1 MKLKLLLILL
11 FVSTISFAQNWSQVG
26 AAQFS
31 NFASGGVIATHP
43 TTGEAYVAIIEPLST
58 NKVSVQKFDGTNWV
72 AIGNLI
78 GENAANVALQIN
90 PNNNQPIV
98 AYRDTTD
105 STLYVYTFD
114 GTTWTLEFNHN
125 VVLADLKVQI
135 QFNTSGDIRVSGFEI
150 TSKKFVVIEK
160 KSAGTLNK
168 LNGPKYNSE
177 NNGSVFDYNSFDK
190 FYIAH
195 KLAQSQYLW
204 NIAKLS
210 IDNYAATDFR
220 IAPDSYRG
228 ESLTLTNVSGISDN
242 NYVAAFDITN
252 KYDSNQNLYPAN
264 EIVVYN
270 GSTFVKRIDAAND
283 IVQFRKNFIDNK
295 LYIMYADKSTENI
308 VFESYN
314 TYTNVWSTLP
324 ATGIDSNTASFFI
337 SMTIDKINGYVY
349 ALYLDGLKVS
359 VKKYT
364 IIPPVNQAILYVDKN
379 ATGNNNGSSWANASP
394 SLKYALENIGSLT
407 TEIWV
412 AKGTYTPDASDRA
425 KSFNI
430 ISNNSLKI
438 YGGFDGTETTIA
450 QRDILA
456 NPTILSGDLNNDDAG
471 AISFSNTTTV
481 ENTHNIVKIS
491 AEDVLLDGFTITNA
505 NGNGA
510 LGAEQEG
517 GAIEILP
524 SVKKL
529 VLKNCIISNNT
540 VKRGGIISA
549 IDANADISVSFI
561 NSTFKNNLAAFATIY
576 YSRPNSGKTHN
587 FTSINNLYHNNAT
600 DNVNGNGLFWFRNDK
615 GTCTINAN
623 YINDTF
629 ANNSGNRVPSAG
641 NDVALITIG
650 ETKGT
655 ITTNVSNSIFW
666 NNTDGNGNITPAI
679 GRNGND
685 AYPAITNM
693 LVSNSLD
700 ADGFSKVTYKQN
712 ILTTDPLFTSA
723 TDFSLQA
730 NSPAIN
736 TGDNAKIPSYIN
748 ADKLGNTRIFDTTVD
763 LGAYEFGASAVAGIA
778 TLSKIDFSM
787 YPNPTNGILNIKI
800 DENIKLVEIFN
811 LQGQKI
817 ITSKNKNLNIKQLNT
832 GIYLVKITTDK
843 NLIGIKKIIKK

>member
-1 MKLKLLLILL
+1 MKLKLLSILL
-11 FVSTISFAQNWSQVG
+11 LVSTISFAQNWSQVG
-26 AAQFS
+26 ATQFS
-31 NFASGGVIATHP
+31 NFASGGVITTHP
-43 TTGEAYVAIIEPLST
+43 TTGEAYVAIIEPLSSS
-58 NKVSVQKFDGTNWV
+58 KISVQKFDGTNWV
-72 AIGNLI
+72 TQGALVGL
-78 GENAANVALQIN
+78 NAANVAMQIN

-114 GTTWTLEFNHN
+114 GSTWTLEFNHN

-135 QFNTSGDIRVSGFEI
+135 QFNTSGDIRVSGYEI
-150 TSKKFVVIEK
+150 SSKKFVVIEK

-177 NNGSVFDYNSFDK
+177 NNGSIFDYNSFDK

-195 KLAQSQYLW
+195 IVAQTQNLW

-220 IAPDSYRG
+220 ISPDSYRG
-228 ESLTLTNVSGISDN
+228 EWLSLTNVSGISDN
-242 NYVAAFDITN
+242 NYVAAYDITN

-264 EIVVYN
+264 EIIVYN
-270 GSTFVKRIDAAND
+270 GNVLVKKIDAANN
-283 IVQFRKNFIDNK
+283 IVQFRKNFVNNK
-295 LYIMYADKSTENI
+295 LYIMYADKNSEDI
-308 VFESYN
+308 VFQSYN
-314 TYTNVWSTLP
+314 TYTDIWSTLP
-324 ATGIDSNTASFFI
+324 ATGINSNSAGFFI
-337 SMTIDKINGYVY
+337 NMTIDKVNGYVY
-349 ALYLDGLKVS
+349 ALYLDGLKAS

-364 IIPPVNQAILYVDKN
+364 IIQPINQSIIYVDKN
-379 ATGNNNGSSWANASP
+379 ATGTNDGSSWANATP
-394 SLKYALENIGSLT
+394 SLHYALENIGSLT
-407 TEIWV
+407 TQIWI
-412 AKGTYTPDASDRA
+412 AKGTYTPDAADRT
-425 KSFNI
+425 KSFFINQD
-430 ISNNSLKI
+430 LKI
-438 YGGFDGTETTIA
+438 YGGFAGTETTLA
-450 QRDILA
+450 QRDIIA
-456 NPTILSGDLNNDDAG
+456 NPTILSGDLNNNDTG
-471 AISFSNTTTV
+471 AISFSNTTTA
-481 ENTHNIVKIS
+481 ENTYNIVKIS

-505 NGNGA
+505 NGNGT
-510 LGAEQEG
+510 LEAEQEG
-517 GAIEILP
+517 GAIKLLP

-529 VLKNCIISNNT
+529 ILKNCIISNNA
-540 VKRGGIISA
+540 VKRGGVISA
-549 IDANADISVSFI
+549 IDATVDISVSFI

-576 YSRPNSGKTHN
+576 YSRPNTGRTKN
-587 FTSINNLYHNNAT
+587 FTSVNNLYHNNAT
-600 DNVNGNGLFWFRNDK
+600 DNVNGSGLFWFRNDK

-641 NDVALITIG
+641 NDLAVLTIG
-650 ETKGT
+650 QTKGT

-666 NNTDGNGNITPAI
+666 NNTDGNGDITPAI
-679 GRNGND
+679 GRNGNN

-712 ILTTDPLFTSA
+712 ILTSDPLFTST

-730 NSPAIN
+730 TSPAIN
-736 TGDNAKIPSYIN
+736 TGDNSKIPTDIN
-748 ADKLGNTRIFDTTVD
+748 YDKIGNNRIFDTTVD
-763 LGAYEFGASAVAGIA
+763 LGPYEFGASAVAGIA

-800 DENIKLVEIFN
+800 DENIKTVEIFN

-817 ITSKNKNLNIKQLNT
+817 LSSKNKNLNINHLNS

-843 NLIGIKKIIKK
+843 NLIGIKKIIKN